1 MRFFLISDNSDAMNG
16 LRLAG
21 IEGTVA
27 RSEADLRHA
36 LADAANQ
43 PDIAVLL
50 VTEKIAETY
59 TAVLDNARAA
69 GGPLLITVQIAD
81 ETFAKAREQLAA
93 FAAGE
98 KYAAWLQTEAVA
110 LAEALGENV
119 ELYARKADLP
129 LLQGVKLP
137 AGATLTADDTIEI
150 GGLKGRN
157 AAKGLAADD
166 TLAARLDAQ
175 HEWFLQNAGLEINI

>member
-59 TAVLDNARAA
+59 TQPRWTVPALPVGRCSSPCLPPAAVLPVR
-69 GGPLLITVQIAD
+69 
-81 ETFAKAREQLAA
+81 
-93 FAAGE
+93 
-98 KYAAWLQTEAVA
+98 
-110 LAEALGENV
+110 
-119 ELYARKADLP
+119 
-129 LLQGVKLP
+129 
-137 AGATLTADDTIEI
+137 TA
-150 GGLKGRN
+150 
-157 AAKGLAADD
+157 
-166 TLAARLDAQ
+166 
-175 HEWFLQNAGLEINI
+175 

>member
-59 TAVLDNARAA
+59 TATLDSTPEYYKKR
-69 GGPLLITVQIAD
+69 PCP
-81 ETFAKAREQLAA
+81 
-93 FAAGE
+93 
-98 KYAAWLQTEAVA
+98 
-110 LAEALGENV
+110 
-119 ELYARKADLP
+119 ELCR
-129 LLQGVKLP
+129 
-137 AGATLTADDTIEI
+137 I
-150 GGLKGRN
+150 
-157 AAKGLAADD
+157 AADIMAEYI
-166 TLAARLDAQ
+166 AA
-175 HEWFLQNAGLEINI
+175 HPK

>member
-50 VTEKIAETY
+50 VTEKIATRPRW
-59 TAVLDNARAA
+59 TAPALPVGRCSSPCLPPAAVLPVR
-69 GGPLLITVQIAD
+69 
-81 ETFAKAREQLAA
+81 
-93 FAAGE
+93 
-98 KYAAWLQTEAVA
+98 
-110 LAEALGENV
+110 
-119 ELYARKADLP
+119 
-129 LLQGVKLP
+129 
-137 AGATLTADDTIEI
+137 TA
-150 GGLKGRN
+150 
-157 AAKGLAADD
+157 
-166 TLAARLDAQ
+166 
-175 HEWFLQNAGLEINI
+175 

>member
-27 RSEADLRHA
+27 PSEADLRHA

-59 TAVLDNARAA
+59 TATLDSARAA
-69 GGPLLITVQIAD
+69 GGPLLITVPS
-81 ETFAKAREQLAA
+81 TGGG
-93 FAAGE
+93 AAG
-98 KYAAWLQTEAVA
+98 KDRLTRYIREAI
-110 LAEALGENV
+110 
-119 ELYARKADLP
+119 
-129 LLQGVKLP
+129 GVK
-137 AGATLTADDTIEI
+137 I
-150 GGLKGRN
+150 
-157 AAKGLAADD
+157 
-166 TLAARLDAQ
+166 
-175 HEWFLQNAGLEINI
+175 